1 MWWYTDDKRVIFH
14 CKCQSNVTINAQGG
28 GGMHTHP
35 TLHIYKPISILYMQ
49 ELIEHDTRGH
59 IIYHSLSHCWES
71 IWITRR
77 STCQTLLCWHM
88 DCSPN
93 TYIHLKGGRG
103 RDKETESTLTALQGT
118 CMFFLT
124 TFLGAWIDNHQR
136 GVGAVM
142 LHQSLPPPWEIAAL
156 RSEEFWDVPFEE
168 HKAQLELFE
177 QMFLFKSPSLRL
189 ITVFQVVFLLLGW
202 FLQKLWA
209 VNCVKASA
217 TPLTSGGSPPELSV
231 PCFTE

>member
-1 MWWYTDDKRVIFH
+1 
-14 CKCQSNVTINAQGG
+14 
-28 GGMHTHP
+28 MHTHP

-71 IWITRR
+71 IWIMRR

-142 LHQSLPPPWEIAAL
+142 LHQSLPPPWEIAAF
-156 RSEEFWDVPFEE
+156 RSEEFWDMPFEE
-168 HKAQLELFE
+168 HKAQLELSE

-189 ITVFQVVFLLLGW
+189 ITVFQVVFLLLRW
-202 FLQKLWA
+202 FLWKLWA

-217 TPLTSGGSPPELSV
+217 TPLTLGGSPPELSV